1 MEFIMQEPLTLYK
14 LIVLYML
21 SKVDFALTKAQIA
34 DFLLGKEYAP
44 FLSLQQAINELI
56 EAGFVSAKLVRNRT
70 HLSIT
75 EEGRETLSYFSG
87 QINHSI
93 KSDIDQYLTENG
105 NTLRNEVSVLA
116 DYTRIGSG
124 EYQAHLAAK
133 DKDTSLVELTLTVP
147 TEEIASGICDNW
159 QKKNQ
164 DIYQYLISRLF

>member
-1 MEFIMQEPLTLYK
+1 MQEPLTLYK

-75 EEGRETLSYFSG
+75 EEGRETLSYFPDRSTTASSPISTSILPKTEIRFG
-87 QINHSI
+87 MRFPFLQIIPGSA
-93 KSDIDQYLTENG
+93 LENIRP
-105 NTLRNEVSVLA
+105 TLPPR
-116 DYTRIGSG
+116 TRVP
-124 EYQAHLAAK
+124 AWW
-133 DKDTSLVELTLTVP
+133 SLP
-147 TEEIASGICDNW
+147 
-159 QKKNQ
+159 
-164 DIYQYLISRLF
+164 